1 MKTDIYDSLV
11 EQIEK
16 VEDPDLREN
25 YMGVLTLIPKKEWE
39 QFEQTQEEYL
49 FSEMCKYSMEVN
61 ARIARDAMNDEKSTT
76 MKKVMNAIKAWDAMK
91 ADPDESSD
99 TSDGKRSIIE
109 SFFDV
114 LRLHAVAILHL
125 ASKTLFSLSPLLSRS
140 IQIHLRSNVLV
151 KKINQPLRVNEKI
164 VVFYQPKTNVGLWPY
179 SPLTTD
185 RKATMLTPE
194 YLCPTELHSLHSL
207 W

>member
-25 YMGVLTLIPKKEWE
+25 YMGVLMLIPKKEWE

-76 MKKVMNAIKAWDAMK
+76 MKKVMNAIKAWDVMK

-99 TSDGKRSIIE
+99 NSDSKE
-109 SFFDV
+109 
-114 LRLHAVAILHL
+114 
-125 ASKTLFSLSPLLSRS
+125 AS
-140 IQIHLRSNVLV
+140 
-151 KKINQPLRVNEKI
+151 
-164 VVFYQPKTNVGLWPY
+164 
-179 SPLTTD
+179 
-185 RKATMLTPE
+185 
-194 YLCPTELHSLHSL
+194 
-207 W
+207 